1 MKHSA
6 AGKVV
11 PLIAQNQ
18 AGHSLRRWRE
28 NLGLTL
34 RDVYRASVVIAV
46 KHRNTRLVVSPS
58 RLSDIET
65 KRLIPN
71 IYRAYTLS
79 LIYNREVRDILQLYG
94 LNRSS
99 LRECLRQG

>member
-1 MKHSA
+1 VKRSVTA
-6 AGKVV
+6 KVV
-11 PLIAQNQ
+11 PIVAQNL
-18 AGHSLRRWRE
+18 AGHSLRRWRQ

-79 LIYNREVRDILQLYG
+79 LIYNREVRDILHLYG

-99 LRECLRQG
+99 LRECLHQG